1 MHLAAHTNLHTEKR
15 EAHHAGPTPVPEPA
29 SVRGVT
35 MSASHL
41 QRVEKTLEAPIS
53 GTSLATPETAPK
65 KRLRGKDK
73 PAGKPPAKASTNAP
87 KPQKREP
94 QKRQPLA
101 QDVMQSPA
109 ICCHEHAT
117 LNDAARL
124 MWEHDLGALPVV
136 NDARQPVGMIT
147 DRDACMAA
155 YTQGVALYHAA
166 VASAMSKTLVL
177 CDVSAPVAEI
187 RGLMIRAQ
195 VRRLPVVDAHGTL
208 VGVVGLSDIVKEA
221 HAPLPKDRRRGS
233 SGPLLMQLV
242 DAILQP
248 SKLD

>member
-1 MHLAAHTNLHTEKR
+1 
-15 EAHHAGPTPVPEPA
+15 
-29 SVRGVT
+29 

-41 QRVEKTLEAPIS
+41 QRVEKTPQAPIS
-53 GTSLATPETAPK
+53 GTSGAAEEAAPR
-65 KRLRGKDK
+65 KRVRGKDK
-73 PAGKPPAKASTNAP
+73 PPAKTPAKGGAKTP
-87 KPQKREP
+87 KPQKRE
-94 QKRQPLA
+94 PLA

-117 LNDAARL
+117 LNDAAQL

-155 YTQGVALYHAA
+155 YTQGVALYHGA
-166 VASAMSKTLVL
+166 VASAMSKTLVI
-177 CDVSAPVAEI
+177 CDAMAPVAEI
-187 RGLMIRAQ
+187 RTLMIRAQ

-208 VGVVGLSDIVKEA
+208 VGIIGLSDIVKEA

-233 SGPLLMQLV
+233 SGPMLVQLV

-248 SKLD
+248 SKFD

>member
-1 MHLAAHTNLHTEKR
+1 M
-15 EAHHAGPTPVPEPA
+15 P
-29 SVRGVT
+29 
-35 MSASHL
+35 ASHL
-41 QRVEKTLEAPIS
+41 QRVEKTLEAPMS
-53 GTSLATPETAPK
+53 GTSSATPEAAPR
-65 KRLRGKDK
+65 KRVRGKVK
-73 PAGKPPAKASTNAP
+73 PAEKEPAKVSARAP
-87 KPQKREP
+87 KPHKRE
-94 QKRQPLA
+94 PLA

-117 LNDAARL
+117 LNDAAQL

-147 DRDACMAA
+147 DRDTCMAA

-177 CDVSAPVAEI
+177 CEVSAPVAEI
-187 RGLMIRAQ
+187 RALMSRAR
-195 VRRLPVVDAHGTL
+195 VRRLPVVDAQGTL
-208 VGVVGLSDIVKEA
+208 VGMVGLSDIVREA

-233 SGPLLMQLV
+233 SGPMLMQLV

-248 SKLD
+248 FKLD